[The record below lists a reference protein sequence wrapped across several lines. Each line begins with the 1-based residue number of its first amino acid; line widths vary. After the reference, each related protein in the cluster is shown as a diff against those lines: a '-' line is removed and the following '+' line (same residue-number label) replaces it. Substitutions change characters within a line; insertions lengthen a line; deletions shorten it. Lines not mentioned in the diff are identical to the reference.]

1 MNWTGGRLSRH
12 SGKRGGN
19 LINIQKQHFAK
30 VRTNLQNGTRKASPL
45 KLTFFNRYHA
55 PRVST
60 SPRSKRESLE
70 HPAHR
75 QGNSFPDRRVDAATR
90 TDVSSRK
97 SSRASQRPYRGSLGP
112 GAPSSAPS
120 LGDADEVGFLLE
132 NLAQDGKQSSFFLV
146 KTEEDEGGLYDTP
159 SPQDE
164 QHQRS
169 PKNPPL
175 QNVSANK
182 QPLPFEQ
189 RKRKLL
195 EEPDWVGTSRSRPLR
210 LKFPAVGARPEI
222 GKRRRI
228 NNEDLKRR
236 AEPPRRPYQPLISER
251 HGLESGLF
259 RPNDLANPHK
269 GQDIWD
275 IEDQELSI
283 HIARQHQTS
292 QATSQWSGIH
302 TSPTTWVQRSSSE
315 SMLLDREETADGTL
329 WERTP
334 RKDHGV
340 TYTSRLDGTNTRLKL
355 SNTSAEAELSRKD
368 NFRSFSQASGGS
380 YNSLSPE
387 SRRNAPYHPYPSN
400 LDEESFFDREIG
412 GSGHGLILP
421 RPMAATLGHLQ
432 SYGGAHPDAAH
443 SAIEAFQAHSSSHHP
458 DITEQGSHDDVEVS
472 IPPESRSR
480 LHEANSI
487 PATIA
492 VTKPRPRSN
501 RLIFRAP
508 LPCSSVGDSNNEG
521 RDMDNSQF
529 APSAVADAG
538 SQNDKDVV
546 PAPEDIAWRDW
557 LAIPAASI
565 SHGIINSQDS
575 KTQSHS
581 GTTDQRSQPA
591 GMSAKMPMMAE
602 HSKPGTPRGREL
614 ATTHIVP
621 KGDDPTIQQKAL
633 INPALISAEVD
644 GPCKLKSTT
653 APKPVNDDE
662 IWMKFVFG
670 DSDANENDL
679 FNTEIDDKDTSQD
692 RHDHYKATISSNSS
706 MIAQASGAPVP
717 RRLQQ
722 PHPNIHPSS
731 DRAIEAAKFL
741 FSDFDSSS
749 LLSANLPNRRSNLE
763 NPSMNESSTSE
774 PDPKPNLQ
782 SSSQSGPLTQISMY
796 ANLSSTS
803 TTSPSPQASS
813 LEQASMQNHDPA
825 TTSSPDP
832 ILAISPSVR
841 RIQRQKIV
849 FTKPAPF
856 VGRRSQDSKAF
867 HIGRKVIGV
876 KAGRVGIGSRT
887 NKSRADKKKNTRST
901 SIYDL
906 PESDDRDE
914 RLEEEEEEDEEE
926 EEEEEEEGVEDD

>member
-45 KLTFFNRYHA
+45 KLTFFDRYHT

-60 SPRSKRESLE
+60 SPHSKRESLE
-70 HPAHR
+70 RPTHR
-75 QGNSFPDRRVDAATR
+75 QGKSFPDRRLEATTR
-90 TDVSSRK
+90 TDVRGRK
-97 SSRASQRPYRGSLGP
+97 SSRESQRLYRGSLGP

-120 LGDADEVGFLLE
+120 LGGADEVGFLLE

-146 KTEEDEGGLYDTP
+146 KTEEDEGGLYDRL

-164 QHQRS
+164 QDQRS

-175 QNVSANK
+175 QKVSANK

-195 EEPDWVGTSRSRPLR
+195 EEPDWVGTSRSRPLQ

-228 NNEDLKRR
+228 NKEDLKRR

-251 HGLESGLF
+251 HGLEGGLF
-259 RPNDLANPHK
+259 RPNDLANPRE

-275 IEDQELSI
+275 IEDQALSI
-283 HIARQHQTS
+283 HIGRQHQTS
-292 QATSQWSGIH
+292 QTTSQWSGIH
-302 TSPTTWVQRSSSE
+302 TSPTPWVQRSSSE
-315 SMLLDREETADGTL
+315 SMLLDREETADGTI

-340 TYTSRLDGTNTRLKL
+340 TYTSRLDGDNTRLIL

-368 NFRSFSQASGGS
+368 SFRSFSQASSGS
-380 YNSLSPE
+380 YDSLSPE
-387 SRRNAPYHPYPSN
+387 SKRNAPHRPYSSN
-400 LDEESFFDREIG
+400 LDEESFSDREIG
-412 GSGHGLILP
+412 SSGHGFIVP

-432 SYGGAHPDAAH
+432 SDGGAPPDATH
-443 SAIEAFQAHSSSHHP
+443 LAIEAFQAHASSHHSE
-458 DITEQGSHDDVEVS
+458 IIEHGSRDDLEVS

-480 LHEANSI
+480 LHDADNIS
-487 PATIA
+487 AKLG
-492 VTKPRPRSN
+492 VTKPQPRSN

-508 LPCSSVGDSNNEG
+508 LPCSSMDDSNNEG
-521 RDMDNSQF
+521 LDMDNSQF
-529 APSAVADAG
+529 APSAMADAG
-538 SQNDKDVV
+538 SQDDEDVV
-546 PAPEDIAWRDW
+546 PAPADLAWRDW
-557 LAIPAASI
+557 LSIPAAST
-565 SHGIINSQDS
+565 SHGTINSQDCR
-575 KTQSHS
+575 TQSHS
-581 GTTDQRSQPA
+581 GPTDQGSKPA
-591 GMSAKMPMMAE
+591 GMSSKMPMIAE
-602 HSKPGTPRGREL
+602 DSNLGTRRGREL
-614 ATTHIVP
+614 ATTQIVA
-621 KGDDPTIQQKAL
+621 KGDEPSIQQKPL
-633 INPALISAEVD
+633 INPALIGAEVD
-644 GPCKLKSTT
+644 GPCKLKPTT

-670 DSDANENDL
+670 DSDANEDDL
-679 FNTEIDDKDTSQD
+679 FNTAIDDKDTSQD

-706 MIAQASGAPVP
+706 MIAQASSAPVP
-717 RRLQQ
+717 HRLQQ
-722 PHPNIHPSS
+722 PHPHIFPSS

-749 LLSANLPNRRSNLE
+749 LLSANLPNRLSNPE
-763 NPSMNESSTSE
+763 NPSMDESCTSD

-782 SSSQSGPLTQISMY
+782 PSSQSGPLTQISMY
-796 ANLSSTS
+796 PNLSSTS

-813 LEQASMQNHDPA
+813 LDQASMQNHDPA

-832 ILAISPSVR
+832 ILATSPSVR

-856 VGRRSQDSKAF
+856 VGRRSQDSEAF

-876 KAGRVGIGSRT
+876 KAGRIGIGSRT
-887 NKSRADKKKNTRST
+887 NKKKNTRST

-906 PESDDRDE
+906 PESEDQDE
-914 RLEEEEEEDEEE
+914 QVGEEEEDEE
-926 EEEEEEEGVEDD
+926 GIEDD